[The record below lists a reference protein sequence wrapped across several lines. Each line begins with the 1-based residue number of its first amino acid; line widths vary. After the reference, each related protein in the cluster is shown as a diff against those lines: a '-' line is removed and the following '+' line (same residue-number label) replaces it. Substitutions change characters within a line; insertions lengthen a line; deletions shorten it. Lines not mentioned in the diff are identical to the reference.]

1 METNPQ
7 ALLAQLR
14 QNRNPIRNVNIEQ
27 RQKRTFLDRLA
38 VWITNRVGTMG
49 FFLLILVWTVGWLT
63 WNTLAPS
70 YLRFDPMPGF
80 VLWLFISN
88 LIQLLLLPLIM
99 VGQNV
104 QGRHSEARAEADF
117 EINSKAEIEIQALLL
132 LLEEQNKKLETILKN
147 SKSE

>member
-14 QNRNPIRNVNIEQ
+14 QNRKPIRNVNIEQ